1 MQMAR
6 AIWTGTVGFG
16 LVQIPVSLYP
26 AEERDE
32 LDLTLLDRRDFSPVG
47 YERINKRTGKPV
59 PWEEIVKGYQHADG
73 EYVVLTD
80 ADFAE
85 ANVEATHRVDIADF
99 VDFADIDPRYIDR
112 PYYLA
117 PQKAGKKAYALL
129 RETLKRT
136 GKAGIGK
143 VVIRT
148 RQHLA
153 AVIAQGE
160 ALLLVLLRFSDE
172 LRKPSELD
180 LPEQNLNKLG
190 VTSKELGMAEK
201 LVEGMVEEFKPEKY
215 VDEYRRDLLKLI
227 HKKAKAGDI
236 NHVPEGVPTKPRRA
250 AGAEVIDLAALLAN
264 SLGTKKAANRTGER
278 SNGKPVRGLSK
289 AKGGSHKRTAR
300 AERHK
305 KSA

>member
-1 MQMAR
+1 MAR

-32 LDLTLLDRRDFSPVG
+32 LDLKLLDRRDFSPVG
-47 YERINKRTGKPV
+47 YQRINKKTGKEV
-59 PWEEIVKGYQHADG
+59 PWEEIVKGYENDAG

-85 ANVEATHRVDIADF
+85 ANVEATHRVDILGF
-99 VDFADIDPRYIDR
+99 VDFSAIDPRYIDR

-129 RETLKRT
+129 RETLRRT

-153 AVIAQGE
+153 AVVAADN
-160 ALLLVLLRFSDE
+160 ALLLILMRFSDE
-172 LRKPSELD
+172 LRNAADLD
-180 LPEQNLNKLG
+180 LPERSLNKLG
-190 VTSKELGMAEK
+190 ITSKELGMAEK
-201 LVEGMVEEFKPEKY
+201 LVEGMVEDFKPEKY
-215 VDEYRRDLLKLI
+215 EDDYRRDIMKLI
-227 HKKAKAGDI
+227 RKKAKAGDV
-236 NHVPEGVPTKPRRA
+236 NHVPEGVETKAHRPE
-250 AGAEVIDLAALLAN
+250 GAKVIDLAELLAS
-264 SLGTKKAANRTGER
+264 SLKGGRAAANRTNSEGGDRLAKTKGSRRR
-278 SNGKPVRGLSK
+278 S
-289 AKGGSHKRTAR
+289 AR
-300 AERHK
+300 ASGHK